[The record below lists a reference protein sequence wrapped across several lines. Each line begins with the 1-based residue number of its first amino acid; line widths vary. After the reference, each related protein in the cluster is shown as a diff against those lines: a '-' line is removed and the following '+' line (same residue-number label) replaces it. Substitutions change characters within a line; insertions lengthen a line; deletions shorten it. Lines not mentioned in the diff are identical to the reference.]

1 MPAKMYGKGMK
12 MAKASPSKK
21 YGRSRRSGYKT
32 GHTKTKF
39 KTVMSTAKSY

>member
-1 MPAKMYGKGMK
+1 MPKKYGHGMK

-32 GHTKTKF
+32 GHTNTKF
-39 KTVMSTAKSY
+39 KTVMSKAHSYS